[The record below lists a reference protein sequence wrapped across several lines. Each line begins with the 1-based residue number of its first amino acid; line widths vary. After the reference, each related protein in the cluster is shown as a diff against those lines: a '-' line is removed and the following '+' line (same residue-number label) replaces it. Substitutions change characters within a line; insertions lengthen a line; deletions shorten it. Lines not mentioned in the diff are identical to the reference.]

1 MNKKEFLER
10 DSRERDRWGLL
21 DFHSFPQ
28 PGQMCGNLLC
38 TPVSHLEE
46 NPCAREDIVWAGV
59 CRYVPRF
66 PLKPLHFYER
76 EESDITRRL
85 FDKKRREC
93 TAVSVQN
100 KVGKMLVQYV
110 ETRQI
115 YPFNIIIHLT

>member
-1 MNKKEFLER
+1 VREKTLCGRACVDMSR
-10 DSRERDRWGLL
+10 DSLL
-21 DFHSFPQ
+21 
-28 PGQMCGNLLC
+28 N
-38 TPVSHLEE
+38 
-46 NPCAREDIVWAGV
+46 R
-59 CRYVPRF
+59 
-66 PLKPLHFYER
+66 ER